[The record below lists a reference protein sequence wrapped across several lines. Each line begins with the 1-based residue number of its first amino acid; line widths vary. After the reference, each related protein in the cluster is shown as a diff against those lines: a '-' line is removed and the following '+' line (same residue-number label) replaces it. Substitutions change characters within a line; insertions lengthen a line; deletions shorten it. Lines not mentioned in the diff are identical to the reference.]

1 MEKAEKIWMNG
12 KFIDWEDA
20 KIHVLVH
27 SLHYGSGIFEGLRC
41 YETEKGPAIFR
52 LQDHMKRLFES
63 AKIYMIGIPYSQKE
77 LEQVAVKLVR
87 MNKLRQCYIRPIVFY
102 GYGDLRLNPKRNP
115 VETVI
120 AAYPFKYFGGEA
132 MKKGVRCKIS
142 SWCRI
147 TSIVLPPQAKSCGN
161 YVNSILAN
169 LEAKAAGYDEAILE
183 NVNGYVAEGPGENI
197 FLVRD
202 GVLMTPSLDA
212 GILRGI
218 TRHTIITLA
227 RDMGIPFRERD
238 IPREE
243 LFIAD
248 EVFLTGTAAEVTPV
262 REVDNRIVGNGKPGP
277 ITQKLQK
284 KFFEITRGKDKNY
297 SNWLT
302 PVK

>member
-12 KFIDWEDA
+12 KFIAWDEA
-20 KIHVLVH
+20 KIHVLTH

-41 YETEKGPAIFR
+41 YETANGPAIFR
-52 LQDHMKRLFES
+52 LQDHIKRLFES
-63 AKIYMIGIPYSQKE
+63 AKIYMIRIPYSQKE
-77 LEQVAVKLVR
+77 LEEATVKLVKL
-87 MNKLRQCYIRPIVFY
+87 NKLKQCYIRPIVFY
-102 GYGDLRLNPKRNP
+102 GYGDLRLSPKRNP

-120 AAYPFKYFGGEA
+120 AAYPFEYFGGKA
-132 MKKGVRCKIS
+132 MKEGVRCKIS

-169 LEAKAAGYDEAILE
+169 LEAKSAGYEEAILE

-197 FLVRD
+197 FIVKE
-202 GVLMTPSLDA
+202 GMLMTPSAEA

-218 TRHTIITLA
+218 TRHSIIRFA
-227 RDMGIPFRERD
+227 KEMCIPFKERD

-243 LFIAD
+243 LFTAD
-248 EVFLTGTAAEVTPV
+248 EAFFSGTAAEVTPI
-262 REVDNRIVGNGKPGP
+262 REIDNRMVGNGKPGP
-277 ITQKLQK
+277 ITLKLQK
-284 KFFEITRGKDKNY
+284 KFFEVTRGKDMEY
-297 SNWLT
+297 ASWLT